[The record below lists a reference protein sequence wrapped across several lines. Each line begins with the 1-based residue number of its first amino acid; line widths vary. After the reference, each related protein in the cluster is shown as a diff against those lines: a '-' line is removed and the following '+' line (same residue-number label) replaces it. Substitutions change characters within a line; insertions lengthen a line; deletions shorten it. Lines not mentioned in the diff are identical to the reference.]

1 MGKTEREALKYTPP
15 CVQEIASGELLY
27 NTESSP
33 DARQQL
39 RGVGWGGGMFKMEG
53 TYVIPTANSC

>member
-15 CVQEIASGELLY
+15 CVQETASGELLY
-27 NTESSP
+27 NTGSSP

-39 RGVGWGGGMFKMEG
+39 RGVGWGGQHVQDGG
-53 TYVIPTANSC
+53 DIRIPTASSC